1 MAADTCHVSRGV
13 TLTRDTWPVWT
24 SITARYRSEYLLRV
38 TILGSIKPPGRRAH
52 TYYHGNQIIIGG
64 DPAAA
69 PSSQL
74 VTLRWICV
82 LYLQFDFQAMLPGP
96 GLHPRA
102 GGGGDEVS
110 TQHYS
115 HNTPLMSIR
124 AVWLLASCGDVFQ
137 LKWGM

>member
-1 MAADTCHVSRGV
+1 MGTQPQLQA
-13 TLTRDTWPVWT
+13 
-24 SITARYRSEYLLRV
+24 
-38 TILGSIKPPGRRAH
+38 
-52 TYYHGNQIIIGG
+52 GNLAL
-64 DPAAA
+64 D
-69 PSSQL
+69 L
-74 VTLRWICV
+74 F

-102 GGGGDEVS
+102 GGGGGDEVS

-124 AVWLLASCGDVFQ
+124 AVWRLASCGDVFQ

>member
-1 MAADTCHVSRGV
+1 MGTQPQLQA
-13 TLTRDTWPVWT
+13 
-24 SITARYRSEYLLRV
+24 
-38 TILGSIKPPGRRAH
+38 
-52 TYYHGNQIIIGG
+52 GNLAL
-64 DPAAA
+64 D
-69 PSSQL
+69 L
-74 VTLRWICV
+74 F